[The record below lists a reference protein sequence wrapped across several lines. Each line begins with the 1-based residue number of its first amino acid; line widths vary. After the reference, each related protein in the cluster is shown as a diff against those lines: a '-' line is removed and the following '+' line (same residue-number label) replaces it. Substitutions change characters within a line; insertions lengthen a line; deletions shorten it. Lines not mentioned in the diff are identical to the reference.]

1 MKDLMKESTTANQNQ
16 SILWT
21 KVFNEVF
28 TEGFVSSKEL
38 KERFRVVFTKY
49 GIDRTPKATIIEECR
64 LYDVISTRIRIN
76 GKQVRGYELARL
88 RK

>member
-1 MKDLMKESTTANQNQ
+1 MNDLMIN
-16 SILWT
+16 
-21 KVFNEVF
+21 VFNEVF
-28 TEGFVSSKEL
+28 SEGFVSSKEL
-38 KERFRVVFTKY
+38 KERFRLAFNKY

-64 LYDVISTRIRIN
+64 IYDVMSVRIRIN